1 MKKLKPLIIVLFS
14 VFFFYACNTG
24 DEPSTI
30 SKELV
35 SGVIQKGPFINGS
48 SISLYELSETL
59 IPSGSS
65 YNTQI
70 VNDKGTFE
78 FRNISLASNFVKLK
92 ADGYYF
98 NEISGKKSVSQITLY
113 ALVDLSDKSAV
124 NVNVLSHLEYQ
135 RVENLVSKGS
145 TFRNAKEQA
154 EAEILKIFSFSKEDI
169 KPSESLN
176 ITNSGD
182 DNAILL
188 ALSVILQGF
197 RSEADLIDLLAEI
210 TSDIKEDGVL
220 NNQNLGTM
228 LINDA
233 KLLDLPAVR
242 SNMEKQFST
251 TDNNAVIPDFEK
263 YVEFFIANTSYI
275 FTKNIEYPEFS
286 SYGENI
292 LFGNKNEFKSHETK
306 SYSLSAHV
314 PVGAALKIVMKGPG
328 WYYNVSP
335 NGLVN
340 WKVSD
345 FDHNKK
351 EQTFTFVNSGEPDL
365 FATINSGEK
374 SDLIIKLVTGI
385 HTIEYYE
392 NKATGSTRIKEI
404 KVTE

>member
-1 MKKLKPLIIVLFS
+1 MKKLKPLVIVIFS
-14 VFFFYACNTG
+14 FFFFYACNTE
-24 DEPSTI
+24 DEPTII

-70 VNDKGTFE
+70 VDDKGTFE
-78 FRNISLASNFVKLK
+78 FKNISLASNFVKLK

-113 ALVDLSDKSAV
+113 ALVDISDKSSV
-124 NVNVLSHLEYQ
+124 NVNILTHLEYQ
-135 RVENLVSKGS
+135 RVEYLVSKGS
-145 TFRNAKEQA
+145 AFKDAKAQA
-154 EAEILKIFSFSKEDI
+154 EAEILKIFSLSKKDI
-169 KPSESLN
+169 KTSESLN
-176 ITNSGD
+176 ISGTGD

-188 ALSVILQGF
+188 ALSVILQGY
-197 RSEADLIDLLAEI
+197 RSEADLIDLLAGI
-210 TSDIKEDGVL
+210 TSDIKEDGVI
-220 NNQNLGTM
+220 NNQNLGTL

-233 KLLDLPAVR
+233 KLLDLAAVR
-242 SNMEKQFST
+242 SNMEKQYST
-251 TDNNAVIPDFEK
+251 TDNNAVIPEFEK
-263 YVEFFIANTSYI
+263 YVDLFVKSTSYI

-286 SYGENI
+286 NYGENI
-292 LFGNKNEFKSHETK
+292 LFGDKNEFKSMETK
-306 SYSLSAHV
+306 SYSLAANV

-328 WYYNVSP
+328 WYYNISP
-335 NGLVN
+335 NGPVN
-340 WKVSD
+340 WKVSK

-351 EQTFTFVNSGEPDL
+351 EQTFTYVNSGEPDL

-374 SDLIIKLVTGI
+374 SDLVIKLVSGT

-392 NKATGSTRIKEI
+392 NRATVPTRIKEI
-404 KVTE
+404 NVTE

>member
-1 MKKLKPLIIVLFS
+1 MKKLKPLLIGLISII
-14 VFFFYACNTG
+14 FFYACNTEN
-24 DEPSTI
+24 EPTII
-30 SKELV
+30 SKDLV

-48 SISLYELSETL
+48 SISLFELSETY
-59 IPSGSS
+59 IPTGSS

-70 VNDKGTFE
+70 VDDKGTFE
-78 FRNISLASNFVKLK
+78 FKNISLASNYVKLK

-98 NEISGKKSVSQITLY
+98 NEVSGKKSASQITLY
-113 ALVDLSDKSAV
+113 ALADLSDKSSV
-124 NVNVLSHLEYQ
+124 NVNILSHLEYQ
-135 RVENLVSKGS
+135 RVENLISMGS
-145 TFRNAKEQA
+145 TFKDAKEQA
-154 EAEILKIFSFSKEDI
+154 EAEILKIFSFSKADI

-197 RSEADLIDLLAEI
+197 RSEADLINLLAGI

-220 NNQNLGTM
+220 NNQDLGTL

-233 KLLDLPAVR
+233 KLLDLSAIR
-242 SNMEKQFST
+242 SKMVNQYTT

-263 YVEFFIANTSYI
+263 YVTLFIESTNYV
-275 FTKNIEYPEFS
+275 FTKYIEYPEFS

-292 LFGNKNEFKSHETK
+292 LFGDKSEFESEKTK
-306 SYSLSAHV
+306 LYSLSANV
-314 PVGAALKIVMKGPG
+314 PVGAALKIVMRGDG

-335 NGLVN
+335 NGPVN
-340 WKVSD
+340 WKVSA
-345 FDHNKK
+345 FDHNKN
-351 EQTFTFVNSGEPDL
+351 EQIFTFVNSGEPDL
-365 FATINSGEK
+365 FSTINSGEK
-374 SDLIIKLVTGI
+374 SDLIIKLLAGN

-392 NKATGSTRIKEI
+392 NNATGPTRIKEI